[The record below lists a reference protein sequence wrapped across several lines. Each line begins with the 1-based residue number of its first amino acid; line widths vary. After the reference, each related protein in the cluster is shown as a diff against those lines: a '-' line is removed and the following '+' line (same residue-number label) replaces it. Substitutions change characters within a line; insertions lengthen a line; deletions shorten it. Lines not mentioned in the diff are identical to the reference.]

1 MSERAPADPRGPAA
15 PRAPRAFPA
24 RRRALAA
31 AAALSACAGCQTDLF
46 RAQTTP
52 FEAPQ
57 QALKEIE
64 TLDLAAV
71 EYGPPVPAADA
82 LAKATVGGFVAT
94 QYDATRQMTLAEV
107 RALSLANNLDL
118 RVQLVAPDIARTTI
132 TEEEAKFN
140 AVFFASY
147 SRNDQLLATQLQN
160 QQGTFGEQ
168 TLAGLRI
175 PLATGGT
182 VTVQPSFTNSSQTL
196 GLDQGGVEFSI
207 SQPLLR
213 GAGVDVATASIR
225 VAKLQGQIVD
235 TRTKLESMRVLANA
249 DKAYWNH
256 YRSYRELEVRKQQY
270 DLAIIQFERAQRR
283 VDNGD
288 APQVELLRA
297 QSGVGS
303 TLEQLILADAGLR
316 TRQRDLKRI
325 VNDPSMPMS
334 GGTLVVPATQP
345 NPLGLQLDAN
355 VMAEG
360 AVRNRMELL
369 ELELQLAVDATNVEV
384 ARNAA
389 LPLFTIDYA
398 YDMFGRGSG
407 FGGTFGNIGDADQY
421 TVTARAEIPI
431 DNEARL
437 SQLRRTVLQRVQ
449 RLATKD
455 ARALAIRQEVYNSV
469 DNLDTAWQRILAAR
483 LESIFAA
490 RTYEAEVRQFEVGL
504 RTSIEVLEAAT
515 RLGDAQSRE
524 VNALSAYEVAL
535 IDAAFA
541 TGTIVG
547 GTRIRWD
554 ELEQRDPN
562 ATPLSGE
569 SGELVPVPAAR
580 PAAMAAPAAPAAT
593 GSAPAPAP
601 DQVPAAPVPAGQPA
615 SR

>member
-1 MSERAPADPRGPAA
+1 MSERAE
-15 PRAPRAFPA
+15 RAGRRLARAV
-24 RRRALAA
+24 A
-31 AAALSACAGCQTDLF
+31 AAALAAGASGCQNDLF
-46 RAQTTP
+46 RAQETP
-52 FEAPQ
+52 FTAPDS
-57 QALKEIE
+57 ALREIQP
-64 TLDLAAV
+64 LDLEQV
-71 EYGPPVPAADA
+71 QYGPPVPAGDA
-82 LAKATVGGFVAT
+82 IAKATVGGFVPT
-94 QYDATRQMTLAEV
+94 QFDATRQLTLAEV

-140 AVFFASY
+140 SVFFANY
-147 SRNDQLLATQLQN
+147 SQNNQNVSNQLQN
-160 QQGTFGEQ
+160 QQGVFGEQ
-168 TLAGLRI
+168 AQVGVRI
-175 PLATGGT
+175 PLATGGQ
-182 VTVQPSFTNSSQTL
+182 VTVQPQYTTSSSFP
-196 GLDQGGVEFSI
+196 DQGGVEFSI

-213 GAGVDVATASIR
+213 GAGVDANTASIR
-225 VAKLQGQIVD
+225 VSRLQGQITD
-235 TRTKLESMRVLANA
+235 TRTKLEAMRILANA

-303 TLEQLILADAGLR
+303 TLEQLILADAALR
-316 TRQRDLKRI
+316 NRQRDLKRI
-325 VNDPSMPMS
+325 VNDPSMPMP
-334 GGTLVVPATQP
+334 GGTLVIPATQP

-355 VMAEG
+355 VMAEA
-360 AVRNRMELL
+360 AVRNRMEML
-369 ELELQLAVDATNVEV
+369 EIELQLAVDASNVEV

-389 LPLFTIDYA
+389 LPLFTVDYT
-398 YDMFGRGSG
+398 YELFGQGSG
-407 FGGTFGNIGDADQY
+407 FSSTFGNVGDSDQY
-421 TVTARAEIPI
+421 IVNARAEIPI

-504 RTSIEVLEAAT
+504 RTSIEVLDAAS

-524 VNALSAYEVAL
+524 VSALAGYEIAL

-554 ELEQRDPN
+554 ELEQRNPN
-562 ATPLSGE
+562 SEPLTGDG
-569 SGELVPVPAAR
+569 GELVPVSAVRPSAA
-580 PAAMAAPAAPAAT
+580 AAPAAT
-593 GSAPAPAP
+593 ASPVAPAPVPAAVPAPDAPAPAGGAE
-601 DQVPAAPVPAGQPA
+601 PAA
-615 SR
+615 R